1 MKKKNIVHVI
11 TRLINGGA
19 DENTVISCNYSISV
33 GNNVSLIMGSNADKE
48 ILNKLD
54 KKVNL
59 ITVKNLIRSI
69 NPYKDILAL
78 IHVRKEIKKISPDIV
93 HTHTSKAGFIG
104 RLAAWLSGVPL
115 IVHTVHILPFINVNF
130 IMKILYLLL
139 EKLIAIVTDK
149 YINVSSGMMETS
161 LRYKVGTQAKH
172 SIIYSAF
179 DILKFRDAIYSNN
192 LNEPSLNKKKFKNKK
207 IILMIGAFEKRK
219 RHRELVDIF
228 NKVLKNYSNALLLL
242 VGDGKLMHEVKNQV
256 KKLRLDEKIIFTGF
270 RDDPEKF
277 IALADI
283 CILNSVREGLPR
295 VVMQYI
301 AGGKPTIT
309 TKLPGIDEIVKDGI
323 NGCVFSM
330 HDPEALYNK
339 LSDLLSDDDKLEKLT
354 NGAKETDV
362 SNWSIE
368 NMGKKIEDLYS
379 SALLSK

>member
-78 IHVRKEIKKISPDIV
+78 IHVRKEIKKLSPDIV

-115 IVHTVHILPFINVNF
+115 IVHTVHILPFINENF

-179 DILKFRDAIYSNN
+179 DTLKFRDAIYSNN
-192 LNEPSLNKKKFKNKK
+192 LNEPSVNKKIFKNKK

-301 AGGKPTIT
+301 AGGKPAIT
-309 TKLPGIDEIVKDGI
+309 TNLPGIDEIVKDGI